1 MANGYAKFGCW
12 STDARNNRVSWNG
25 VISNFLGVNL
35 NICGELEYQ
44 KITNMEQ
51 VANMPEFPSEGSI
64 SVINDIIV
72 VKVSDIY

>member
-1 MANGYAKFGCW
+1 MQKFIKSINTYG
-12 STDARNNRVSWNG
+12 T
-25 VISNFLGVNL
+25 
-35 NICGELEYQ
+35 

-64 SVINDIIV
+64 GVINDIIV